1 MAEVGEYVRLASI
14 GDVPRGGLR
23 RVEVGEYGV
32 CLVNYEG
39 TIYAFRDNCSHRD
52 YPLSEGTL
60 DGNRLEC
67 AWHGAQFDVTTG
79 RAVRLPAIKPI
90 RGYQVRVEDGDILVA
105 LPED

>member
-14 GDVPRGGLR
+14 ADVPPGTLA
-23 RVEVGEYGV
+23 RVEIGEYGV
-32 CLVNYEG
+32 CLANVEG

-60 DGNRLEC
+60 EGTRLEC

-90 RGYQVRVEDGDILVA
+90 RSYDVRVENGDILVA
-105 LPED
+105 LPSD